1 MSDFEVHEQLLN
13 NCTVI
18 GDASLCRVL
27 LMNDARFPW
36 LILVP
41 RIEGLRDFHEV
52 RVDDRSALFSEI
64 ESASL
69 AVKKLIDADKI
80 NVAALGNQVP
90 QLHVHVI
97 GRLTSDEAWPGP
109 VWGVGEP
116 VQYERTEHDQ
126 RIRLVAN
133 AMRLAMYSIAR
144 RHRRFDSSSY

>member
-13 NCTVI
+13 DCTVV
-18 GDASLCRVL
+18 GDASLCQVL

-41 RIEGLRDFHEV
+41 RIEGLRAFHEV
-52 RVDDRSALFSEI
+52 PQNHRSTLFSEI

-69 AVKKLIDADKI
+69 AVKKLIEADKI

-97 GRLTSDEAWPGP
+97 GRLISDVAWPGP
-109 VWGVGEP
+109 VWGVGVP
-116 VQYERTEHDQ
+116 VPYQDTERDQ
-126 RIRLVAN
+126 RIKFVTETMGLP
-133 AMRLAMYSIAR
+133 S
-144 RHRRFDSSSY
+144 

>member
-13 NCTVI
+13 NCAVV
-18 GDASLCRVL
+18 GDANLCRVL

-52 RVDDRSALFSEI
+52 PLDDRPALFSEI

-69 AVKKLIDADKI
+69 AVKELIDADKV

-97 GRLTSDEAWPGP
+97 GRLKSDVAWPGP
-109 VWGVGEP
+109 VWGVGTP
-116 VQYERTEHDQ
+116 VPYQDVERNERT
-126 RIRLVAN
+126 RLVSE
-133 AMRLAMYSIAR
+133 AMGSLN
-144 RHRRFDSSSY
+144 